1 MEIVIILA
9 LVILNGIF
17 SMSEAAI
24 IASRKARLQ
33 QTVDKDAGAKTAL
46 ELAEEPNR
54 FLSTVQ
60 IGITLIGVLTGAFGG
75 ATLAAPIAEA
85 LKGTFLEPYAEAIG
99 FGIIVLITTYL
110 SLILGELVPKRIAL
124 QNPERIASLV
134 ARPMKLLSRIAS
146 PLVTFLGAS
155 TDAVLWAIGMRQ
167 SSDPP
172 VTEEEI
178 KAMIQ
183 QGIAAGVF
191 EESEHDMVEGIFR
204 LGDRRINTLM
214 TPRTE
219 ILWLDIEDEPAVNRQ
234 KIIESPFSRLPVG
247 EDGLDNVIGMLNAKD
262 LLAKILKGEDFDIL
276 KAMTEPLFVP
286 ESMSASKVL
295 DLFRETGTHITLVL
309 DEYGGLE
316 GLVTIQDILE
326 QIVGD
331 IEEEEVVQRKDGSY
345 LLDGMMGVDDFKE
358 LFDLEALPGE
368 HDSFET
374 LAGFILLKIGSIPRQ
389 GDSMQW
395 NNLDFEIIDMDGN
408 RVDKVLVKVVA
419 PEDDPDSDTNSGSPA
434 IGR

>member
-1 MEIVIILA
+1 MEIIIILA
-9 LVILNGIF
+9 LIILNGIF
-17 SMSEAAI
+17 SMSEASI

-33 QTVDKDAGAKTAL
+33 QTAEKEAGAKTAL

-75 ATLAAPIAEA
+75 ATLAAPIAAA
-85 LKGTFLEPYAEAIG
+85 LRGTFLDRYADAIG

-155 TDAVLWAIGMRQ
+155 TDAVLWAVGMRP
-167 SSDPP
+167 SDEPP

-219 ILWLDIEDEPAVNRQ
+219 ILWLDIEDEPEVNRQ
-234 KIIESPFSRLPVG
+234 KIIDSPFSRLPVG

-262 LLAKILKGEDFDIL
+262 LLAKILRGESFDIL

-358 LFDLEALPGE
+358 LFDLDALPGE

-374 LAGFILLKIGSIPRQ
+374 LAGFILLKIGSIPKE
-389 GDSMQW
+389 GDSLQW
-395 NNLDFEIIDMDGN
+395 TNLNFEIIDMDGN
-408 RVDKVLVKVVA
+408 RVDKVLVKVVE
-419 PEDDPDSDTNSGSPA
+419 PEDNPDDAAGGSA
-434 IGR
+434 ATGG

>member
-1 MEIVIILA
+1 MEIIIILA
-9 LVILNGIF
+9 LIILNGIF
-17 SMSEAAI
+17 SMSEASI

-33 QTVDKDAGAKTAL
+33 QTAEKEAGAKTAL

-75 ATLAAPIAEA
+75 ATLAAPIAAA
-85 LKGTFLEPYAEAIG
+85 LRGTFLDRYADAIG

-155 TDAVLWAIGMRQ
+155 TDAVLWAVGMRP
-167 SSDPP
+167 SDEPP

-219 ILWLDIEDEPAVNRQ
+219 ILWLDIEDEPEVNRQ
-234 KIIESPFSRLPVG
+234 KIIDSPFSRLPVG

-262 LLAKILKGEDFDIL
+262 LLAKILKGESFDIL

-358 LFDLEALPGE
+358 LFDLDALPGE

-374 LAGFILLKIGSIPRQ
+374 LAGFILLKIGSIPKE
-389 GDSMQW
+389 GDSLQW
-395 NNLDFEIIDMDGN
+395 TNLNFEIIDMDGN
-408 RVDKVLVKVVA
+408 RVDKVLVKVVE
-419 PEDDPDSDTNSGSPA
+419 PEDNPDDAAGGSA
-434 IGR
+434 ATGG

>member
-1 MEIVIILA
+1 MEIIIILA
-9 LVILNGIF
+9 LIILNGIF
-17 SMSEAAI
+17 SMSEASI

-33 QTVDKDAGAKTAL
+33 QTAEKEAGAKTAF

-75 ATLAAPIAEA
+75 ATLAAPIAAA
-85 LKGTFLEPYAEAIG
+85 LRGTFLDRYADAIG

-155 TDAVLWAIGMRQ
+155 TDAVLWAVGMRQ
-167 SSDPP
+167 SNEPP

-219 ILWLDIEDEPAVNRQ
+219 ILWLDIEDEPEVNRQ
-234 KIIESPFSRLPVG
+234 KIIDSPFSRLPVG

-262 LLAKILKGEDFDIL
+262 LLAKILKGEEFDIL

-358 LFDLEALPGE
+358 LFDLDALPGE

-374 LAGFILLKIGSIPRQ
+374 LAGFILLKIGSIPKQ
-389 GDSMQW
+389 GDSLQW
-395 NNLDFEIIDMDGN
+395 NNLNFEIIDMDGN
-408 RVDKVLVKVVA
+408 RVDKVLVKVVE
-419 PEDDPDSDTNSGSPA
+419 PEDNPDDAAGGSAA